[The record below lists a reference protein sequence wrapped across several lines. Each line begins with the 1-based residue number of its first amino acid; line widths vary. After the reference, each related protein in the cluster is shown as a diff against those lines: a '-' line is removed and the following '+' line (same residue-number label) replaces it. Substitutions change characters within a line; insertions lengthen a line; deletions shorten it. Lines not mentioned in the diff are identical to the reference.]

1 MNCASNHQDISQTR
15 LLDEYDV
22 FIRSNKAVDIVRK
35 IVKHH
40 KGKYMNETVSP
51 SKPFGL
57 RTFYK
62 PKSHGI
68 PCQFIQR

>member
-1 MNCASNHQDISQTR
+1 
-15 LLDEYDV
+15 
-22 FIRSNKAVDIVRK
+22 
-35 IVKHH
+35 
-40 KGKYMNETVSP
+40 MNETVSP

-68 PCQFIQR
+68 PCQFIQKIGLKYADPQDVTDSGNILDKWKFLAPRSPIAGQTDFY

>member
-1 MNCASNHQDISQTR
+1 
-15 LLDEYDV
+15 
-22 FIRSNKAVDIVRK
+22 
-35 IVKHH
+35 
-40 KGKYMNETVSP
+40 MNETVSP

-68 PCQFIQR
+68 PCQFIQKIGLKYADPQDVTDSGNILDKWKFWHHVLLLQDKQILLNQ